1 MKTTMKTQ
9 NLNQSKPILKTTG
22 ALGLALATLC
32 LAGCASTPYH
42 KGDVAAVSLQDAAS
56 EVQGQSR
63 ALEVTMGN
71 LDDLINKPEP
81 DLKPQFKRFS
91 KSLDHLSGYA
101 RRNERSQARVRG
113 KSADYFEAWD
123 KQIATMNYENIRSHS
138 QERKT
143 EVIDSFNSVNKRY
156 RESQDAMGPLLSYLY
171 DVRKVLDTDLTL
183 GGIESVKPI
192 VVKARENADRVQL
205 ALGRLTTEL
214 ASSGAHMSSVAYQNA
229 TPATQQTAQA
239 QPQPQAEA
247 QSQPQTQAQAQ
258 PQPQAEAQPQAQ
270 AQAQPQ
276 K

>member
-1 MKTTMKTQ
+1 MKTQ
-9 NLNQSKPILKTTG
+9 NPNQLKPVLKTAGT
-22 ALGLALATLC
+22 LGFAVATLY

-42 KGDVAAVSLQDAAS
+42 KGDAAAVSLQDAAS

-63 ALEVTMGN
+63 ALEVTMGS

-91 KSLDHLSGYA
+91 KSLDNLASYA
-101 RRNERSQARVRG
+101 RRNERSQARVRD
-113 KSADYFEAWD
+113 KSADYFETWD
-123 KQIATMNYENIRSHS
+123 KQIATMNYENIRTHS

-143 EVIDSFNSVNKRY
+143 EAINSFNSVNKRY

-171 DVRKVLDTDLTL
+171 DVRKVLDTDLTW
-183 GGIESVKPI
+183 GGIEAVKPI
-192 VVKARENADRVQL
+192 VSKARENADRVQL
-205 ALGRLTTEL
+205 ALGHLTTEL
-214 ASSGAHMSSVAYQNA
+214 ASSGAHLSSVAYQNT

-239 QPQPQAEA
+239 KPQPQAEA
-247 QSQPQTQAQAQ
+247 QPQT
-258 PQPQAEAQPQAQ
+258 QAEAQPQAQ